1 MLQTG
6 YVLYFEPIALSIPVY
21 MKEHIVE
28 RGDRWSNVDEVD
40 EETVV
45 THTEIRP
52 LFWHG
57 QRLNVNDALR
67 KLLVD

>member
-1 MLQTG
+1 MT
-6 YVLYFEPIALSIPVY
+6 LSVPVY

-28 RGDRWSNVDEVD
+28 RRDGCSNGNWRVIFRRGD

-52 LFWHG
+52 LSWHG
-57 QRLNVNDALR
+57 QRHYLKDALR